1 MGDQQTNNTT
11 SSDEIDLGQLFQ
23 MIGNGFRKIFR
34 FILRV
39 FLYLKKNILILIG
52 LLVIGLAI
60 GYGLNKITAKELK
73 TEIIVKPQLDSK
85 NYLYDVVNEIQSNIL
100 VKDSLFFKSIGI
112 DIIDFSGLDITIARV
127 EEEGNAENDLQYLE
141 LLQSFEKT
149 DAISDI
155 VRAELQNKSSF
166 NHRIT
171 VYYKDVTFGDDFTK
185 KVVAYINSNK
195 YFNSLIEIRRTNA
208 TNRIKENEVLL
219 KQVDDI
225 IVNYTN
231 GLVAKPDSAISDR
244 IVLDNKEQVNIADI
258 FKYKTQLIQDI
269 ESKKLELVQQ
279 NETAIII
286 NFGKPQAVQKSFF
299 GKNIILIP
307 VLFIGL
313 FFIISF
319 FRFLNARSKILI

>member
-1 MGDQQTNNTT
+1 MADQQTNNTT

-23 MIGNGFRKIFR
+23 LIRRGFDAIFR

-52 LLVIGLAI
+52 LLVVGLAI
-60 GYGLNKITAKELK
+60 GYGLNKITTQRLK
-73 TEIIVKPQLDSK
+73 TEIIVQPQLDSK
-85 NYLYDVVNEIQSNIL
+85 NYLYDAVNEIQSNISA
-100 VKDSLFFKSIGI
+100 KDTLFFKSIGI
-112 DIIDFSGLDITIARV
+112 DSIDFSGLEITIGRV
-127 EEEGNAENDLQYLE
+127 VEEGNSENDLQFLE
-141 LLQSFEKT
+141 LLQSFENT
-149 DAISDI
+149 DAIADI

-171 VYYKDVTFGDDFTK
+171 VFYKDVIFGDEFAK
-185 KVVAYINSNK
+185 KVIAYINSNQ
-195 YFNSLIEIRRTNA
+195 YFNGLIEVRNANA
-208 TNRIKENEVLL
+208 TNRINENEVLL
-219 KQVDDI
+219 KQVDEI

-231 GLVAKPDSAISDR
+231 GLANKTSSSASDR
-244 IVLDNKEQVNIADI
+244 IVLENQEQVNIADI

-269 ESKKLELVQQ
+269 ESKKLELEQQ
-279 NETAIII
+279 TEVASVI

-307 VLFIGL
+307 VLLLVI

-319 FRFLNARSKILI
+319 FRFLNARSKILQ